1 MSGTSLSEEVVEF
14 PPGTDEDALKHRFPI
29 GLYFL
34 RSPKNVDE
42 IRGIIAGANSRRPM
56 PVCITLDYFEG
67 CEDEGFKIPQYQE
80 NDEGQLISSKR
91 RKGMHALLIVGYV
104 DDKTWQGGG
113 YFIVRNSWGESWGDK
128 GYGKV
133 SYSYVE
139 CFASEAGTILQD
151 MVDYNGDGYGG
162 MNDSPEVLRKK
173 NFRKK
178 MILNILVAVGIALL
192 TILIGKI
199 FNDPLNL
206 HSKQTIPAQQRA
218 VDQESIR

>member
-1 MSGTSLSEEVVEF
+1 
-14 PPGTDEDALKHRFPI
+14 
-29 GLYFL
+29 
-34 RSPKNVDE
+34 
-42 IRGIIAGANSRRPM
+42 
-56 PVCITLDYFEG
+56 
-67 CEDEGFKIPQYQE
+67 
-80 NDEGQLISSKR
+80 
-91 RKGMHALLIVGYV
+91 
-104 DDKTWQGGG
+104 
-113 YFIVRNSWGESWGDK
+113 
-128 GYGKV
+128 
-133 SYSYVE
+133 
-139 CFASEAGTILQD
+139 

-178 MILNILVAVGIALL
+178 MILNILVAVGIALV